1 MFSSFNHT
9 QKEMDTNITNDPS
22 IVLNLERDWDFVC
35 MVTIPVKVGSEP
47 IGFSIY
53 AEKATI
59 AYKHIIYDGVTTKSA
74 ENAVEAINLALEG
87 IFKVVLERRS
97 DVVLSTQLVKSYDK
111 MSDTHY
117 IKEDSPEAKVV
128 AVAHM
133 NYDTA
138 VIYDN
143 LCVLSD
149 YLSDTAESGSY
160 STLPDLHEYHTLAYK
175 CSIGKT
181 FARDGSPRLSLLK
194 PLYLDCYHLE
204 YFYERVGKSWTY
216 GFNTKGGVV
225 EQMAFDSFIRM
236 TAMNNFNFLNI
247 PSYVC
252 EETTYEGDSKGYQIR
267 ILGMEVPLAIFRSK
281 KDAILFAK
289 EFIRL
294 VDEQIATTLTC

>member
-1 MFSSFNHT
+1 
-9 QKEMDTNITNDPS
+9 MDTNIINDPS

-35 MVTIPVKVGSEP
+35 RVTIPVKVGSEP

-59 AYKHIIYDGVTTKSA
+59 AYKHVIYDGVTIKSA

-87 IFKVVLERRS
+87 LFKVVLERRS

-117 IKEDSPEAKVV
+117 IKEDSHEAKVV

-143 LCVLSD
+143 LCVLAD
-149 YLSDTAESGSY
+149 YLSDTDGSY
-160 STLPDLHEYHTLAYK
+160 PYPDIPSFHDFYSLAYGHR
-175 CSIGKT
+175 IGKT
-181 FARDGSPRLSLLK
+181 LHENGGVYPALLK

-204 YFYERVGKSWTY
+204 WFDKRKAKAVVVCYD
-216 GFNTKGGVV
+216 TKKRAI
-225 EQMAFDSFIRM
+225 EMMAFDRFVNM
-236 TAMNNFNFLNI
+236 TIMRHFNFLNI

-267 ILGMEVPLAIFRSK
+267 ILGMETPLAIFMSK

>member
-1 MFSSFNHT
+1 
-9 QKEMDTNITNDPS
+9 MDTNITDNSS

-35 MVTIPVKVGSEP
+35 RVTIPVKACSEP

-59 AYKHIIYDGVTTKSA
+59 AYKHVIYDGVTTKSA

-87 IFKVVLERRS
+87 LFKVVLERRS
-97 DVVLSTQLVKSYDK
+97 EVVLKTPLVKSYDK

-143 LCVLSD
+143 LCVLAD
-149 YLSDTAESGSY
+149 YLSDTSRSGSY
-160 STLPDLHEYHTLAYK
+160 SSIRSSHDLHALAYGY
-175 CSIGKT
+175 SIGKT
-181 FARDGSPRLSLLK
+181 LSENGSVYPALLK

-204 YFYERVGKSWTY
+204 DYSNEDAKSIVV
-216 GFNTKGGVV
+216 GFNTRKEAV
-225 EQMAFDSFIRM
+225 EMMARHRFIGM
-236 TAMNNFNFLNI
+236 TIRNKTNFLSA
-247 PSYVC
+247 PSLVC
-252 EETTYEGDSKGYQIR
+252 DETIYQGTSKGYHVH
-267 ILGMEVPLAIFRSK
+267 ILGMEAPLAIFRSK
-281 KDAILFAK
+281 EDAVMFAK
-289 EFIRL
+289 KFIKL
-294 VDEQIATTLTC
+294 VEDQIATTLTC

>member
-1 MFSSFNHT
+1 
-9 QKEMDTNITNDPS
+9 MDTNITNSDS

-35 MVTIPVKVGSEP
+35 RVNIPVKSGSEP

-53 AEKATI
+53 AEKANI
-59 AYKHIIYDGVTTKSA
+59 PFKHIIYDGTTTKSA
-74 ENAVEAINLALEG
+74 EGVLEAIKLAPEG
-87 IFKVVLERRS
+87 LFKVVLERRS
-97 DVVLSTQLVKSYDK
+97 DVILNTHIIKEYDEIAK
-111 MSDTHY
+111 QHY
-117 IKEDSPEAKVV
+117 IKEDTPDGKTL
-128 AVAHM
+128 AVTLL

-143 LCVLSD
+143 LCVLAD
-149 YLSDTAESGSY
+149 YLSDTDGSY
-160 STLPDLHEYHTLAYK
+160 PYPDIPSFHDFHSLAYGHR
-175 CSIGKT
+175 IGKT
-181 FARDGSPRLSLLK
+181 LHENGGVYPALLK

-204 YFYERVGKSWTY
+204 WFDKRKAKAVVVCYD
-216 GFNTKGGVV
+216 TKKRAI
-225 EQMAFDSFIRM
+225 EMMAFDRFVNM
-236 TAMNNFNFLNI
+236 TIMRHFNFLNI

-267 ILGMEVPLAIFRSK
+267 ILGMETPLAIFMSK

>member
-1 MFSSFNHT
+1 
-9 QKEMDTNITNDPS
+9 MDTNITNSDS

-35 MVTIPVKVGSEP
+35 RVTIPVKAGSEP
-47 IGFSIY
+47 IWFSVY

-143 LCVLSD
+143 LCVLAE
-149 YLSDTAESGSY
+149 YLSYTDGSY
-160 STLPDLHEYHTLAYK
+160 PYPDIPYFHDFHSFAYGH
-175 CSIGKT
+175 SIGKV
-181 FARDGSPRLSLLK
+181 FSKNGDVHSLLRK
-194 PLYLDCYHLE
+194 TLYLDCYHLDW
-204 YFYERVGKSWTY
+204 YDSRKNKFVVICYD
-216 GFNTKGGVV
+216 TK
-225 EQMAFDSFIRM
+225 EKAIEMMAFDRFVNM
-236 TAMNNFNFLNI
+236 TIMSHFNFLNI

-252 EETTYEGDSKGYQIR
+252 EETTYEGDSKGHQIR
-267 ILGMEVPLAIFRSK
+267 ILGMETPLAIFRSK